1 MDSAPKTTR
10 SILVVDD
17 QADLRTFLRIA
28 LEQAGYEVREV
39 RNGKE
44 AMDVIR
50 QTPCDAVLTDIVMPE
65 GEGMELLLD
74 LRKEFPVTP
83 VIVMTGGSGAKDY
96 SFIAK
101 GLGVRHILHKPL
113 SVDELVMTVHAA
125 LAGELR

>member
-1 MDSAPKTTR
+1 MDSAHKATR
-10 SILVVDD
+10 SVLVVDD

-28 LEQAGYEVREV
+28 VEQAGYEIQEV
-39 RNGKE
+39 CNGKE

-65 GEGMELLLD
+65 GEGIQLLLD
-74 LRKEFPVTP
+74 LKKEFPATP
-83 VIVMTGGSGAKDY
+83 VIVMTGGSGTKDY
-96 SFIAK
+96 SYIAM
-101 GLGVRHILHKPL
+101 GLGARHILHKPF